1 MLFASANSVDS
12 SFVECGLLVMMAICA
27 MSFLAFLSLLAF
39 LSYSALFP
47 RHVEGNALSHLEA
60 VRTSKK
66 NAVGRR
72 PCNLRRED
80 RRALAKIQSEVEG
93 LIKDFSLQL
102 QNLRCLSKSPSRS
115 KGINK
120 SSWMLPDAER
130 VLEERERLAMQ
141 LEEAAQGTKLA
152 EDEVA
157 RVLAKLSQ
165 SAEEVQQ
172 LYDQL
177 YASQGVETDIRRENA
192 ALKEELKTMK
202 EALPDVEQ
210 MQGELKRLRGI
221 VDELKHDCLCP
232 IRQSPM
238 ICPVVAADGHSYDRK
253 AIERWVVAHGTSP
266 MTNMALPNGVFVPNI
281 LASKFVSSLT
291 RYDATWGTST
301 SEESSDDDS
310 SEHTPHAW
318 SSDHSSERDGPP
330 ESREAPNRPD
340 VFSHGQAA
348 EVLRALLS
356 HDMDDIYSPVEAI
369 WNIRN
374 ANDRTRSS
382 DLDMVN
388 ETHPNPSHGGDGSRR
403 PPGHAI
409 AFDDTW

>member
-1 MLFASANSVDS
+1 LQYLEPKLFASANSVDS

-210 MQGELKRLRGI
+210 MQGELKRLRG
-221 VDELKHDCLCP
+221 
-232 IRQSPM
+232 
-238 ICPVVAADGHSYDRK
+238 DGW
-253 AIERWVVAHGTSP
+253 IG
-266 MTNMALPNGVFVPNI
+266 NIFV
-281 LASKFVSSLT
+281 LYGFKF
-291 RYDATWGTST
+291 
-301 SEESSDDDS
+301 
-310 SEHTPHAW
+310 
-318 SSDHSSERDGPP
+318 
-330 ESREAPNRPD
+330 
-340 VFSHGQAA
+340 
-348 EVLRALLS
+348 
-356 HDMDDIYSPVEAI
+356 
-369 WNIRN
+369 
-374 ANDRTRSS
+374 
-382 DLDMVN
+382 
-388 ETHPNPSHGGDGSRR
+388 
-403 PPGHAI
+403 
-409 AFDDTW
+409 